1 MYVFYILEN
10 NGIVGNKED
19 IMCNSKHCWRRIA
32 IVTPDVPVATPLN
45 GNKYGPIVRNN
56 SSYLDVLTN

>member
-45 GNKYGPIVRNN
+45 GNKYGPIVKE
-56 SSYLDVLTN
+56 